1 MEDYTYLSD
10 IKWKSANSG
19 WRTIQKDKSIEE
31 NPIRLTDENG
41 NEVEY
46 EKGIGTHSTS
56 TIVYDLTD
64 KDYSYFTSYVGV
76 DREMKNST
84 AASLEFKVYVDGVL
98 KYESGLMRATDTQK
112 YIELNIDGAKELKL
126 VVTDGRDGN
135 AADHASFGDA
145 KLYTIKDEDAD
156 YTSLEELVLSVNEY
170 DKYLYTF
177 ESFEV
182 LEEVLNKANA
192 ILEDRISSQL
202 EVNQILEELN
212 KAIENLEL
220 DLELNNIVNIKDK
233 YLKASIKSELKL
245 SNDNITVGDMKKLTK
260 LDVQGAESLDGL
272 QYAKNLESL
281 NIEYNEIKNLSPLKD
296 LKKLTNLNANNQIIS
311 AGMLN
316 KKDNKIII
324 DYDIINRKGE
334 KLLPTKIIVRNN
346 KTSQETDL
354 NVDEC
359 LDENGIVSFN
369 TTNFDKGIYSV
380 YLVYED
386 TNDNYLAQA
395 LFMFNNI

>member
-64 KDYSYFTSYVGV
+64 KDYFTSYVGV

-98 KYESGLMRATDTQK
+98 KYESGLMRATDAQK

-145 KLYTIKDEDAD
+145 KLYTIKDEDA
-156 YTSLEELVLSVNEY
+156 
-170 DKYLYTF
+170 
-177 ESFEV
+177 
-182 LEEVLNKANA
+182 
-192 ILEDRISSQL
+192 
-202 EVNQILEELN
+202 
-212 KAIENLEL
+212 
-220 DLELNNIVNIKDK
+220 
-233 YLKASIKSELKL
+233 
-245 SNDNITVGDMKKLTK
+245 
-260 LDVQGAESLDGL
+260 
-272 QYAKNLESL
+272 
-281 NIEYNEIKNLSPLKD
+281 
-296 LKKLTNLNANNQIIS
+296 
-311 AGMLN
+311 
-316 KKDNKIII
+316 
-324 DYDIINRKGE
+324 
-334 KLLPTKIIVRNN
+334 
-346 KTSQETDL
+346 
-354 NVDEC
+354 
-359 LDENGIVSFN
+359 
-369 TTNFDKGIYSV
+369 
-380 YLVYED
+380 
-386 TNDNYLAQA
+386 NDNYLA
-395 LFMFNNI
+395 